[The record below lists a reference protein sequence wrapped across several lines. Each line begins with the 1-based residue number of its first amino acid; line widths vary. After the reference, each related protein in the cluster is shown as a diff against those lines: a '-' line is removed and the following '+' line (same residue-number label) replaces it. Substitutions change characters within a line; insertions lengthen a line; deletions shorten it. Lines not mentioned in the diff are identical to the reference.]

1 MRRQGTAVKI
11 ERYAVYGVNLD
22 PVVGSEISKTRP
34 AAIISDEAM
43 NDNLG
48 TVVVC
53 PVTSRLHPHWPFRVQ
68 ARIAG
73 KPAEIAVDQIR
84 TVDRNRIGRRV
95 GLLRPAAAASVRH
108 VMTLMYGVLSVAIE
122 DR

>member
-1 MRRQGTAVKI
+1 MLRQGTAVKI
-11 ERYAVYGVNLD
+11 ERYAVHWVNLD

-34 AAIISDEAM
+34 AVIVGDDAM
-43 NDNLG
+43 NEHLR

-53 PVTSRLHPHWPFRVQ
+53 PVTSRLHPRWPFRVQ

-84 TVDRNRIGRRV
+84 TVDRNRIGSRMGV
-95 GLLRPAAAASVRH
+95 LRPAVAAGVRH
-108 VMTLMYGVLSVAIE
+108 VVTLMYGVLSVHSE

>member
-1 MRRQGTAVKI
+1 VKI
-11 ERYAVYGVNLD
+11 ERYAVHWVNLD
-22 PVVGSEISKTRP
+22 PVVGGEIAKTRP
-34 AAIISDEAM
+34 AAIVSDDAM
-43 NDNLG
+43 NEHLH

-84 TVDRNRIGRRV
+84 TVDRNRIGPRV
-95 GLLRPAAAASVRH
+95 GVLRPAVAAGVRH
-108 VMTLMYGVLSVAIE
+108 VVTLMYGVLSVPSE

>member
-1 MRRQGTAVKI
+1 VKI
-11 ERYAVYGVNLD
+11 ERYAVHRVNLD
-22 PVVGSEISKTRP
+22 PVMGSEIAKTRP
-34 AAIISDEAM
+34 AAIVSDNAM
-43 NDNLG
+43 NEHLR

-68 ARIAG
+68 ARVAG

-95 GLLRPAAAASVRH
+95 GILRPAVAAEVRH
-108 VMTLMYGVLSVAIE
+108 VITLMYGVLSVPSE
-122 DR
+122 DQ